1 MISRTKEMRSRMKI
15 FAIGDLHLSSDGSK
29 PMDIYGGQW
38 IKHTERLEGKWR
50 SLVGKEDL
58 VIIPGDISW
67 ALKRQ
72 DAEEDLAWVARL
84 PGKKVLIKG
93 NHDLWWT
100 SVTKLNQLHE
110 SIFFLQNTCYMAG
123 TTAICGSRG
132 WVCPGDTDF
141 TKQDEKIYKR
151 ELGRLRLSLEAAVSA
166 GASEIIGAIHFP
178 PANDKYEDSGF
189 TALFEEYGV
198 KLVVYG
204 HLHGPE
210 AHLRGIQGQRNGVE
224 YRLVS
229 CDHLSCCPLL
239 ISGRGL
245 GGAK

>member
-1 MISRTKEMRSRMKI
+1 MNI
-15 FAIGDLHLSSDGSK
+15 FAIGDLHLSTDGLK

-38 IKHTERLEGKWR
+38 VRHAERLEQKWR
-50 SLVGKEDL
+50 SLVEEEDV
-58 VIIPGDISW
+58 VIVAGDISW
-67 ALKRQ
+67 AMKRP
-72 DAEEDLAWVARL
+72 DATKDLEWVAKL
-84 PGKKVLIKG
+84 PGKKVMIKG

-110 SIFFLQNTCYMAG
+110 SLFFLQNNCFIVG
-123 TTAICGSRG
+123 ETAICGSRG

-141 TKQDEKIYKR
+141 TQQDEKIYKR
-151 ELGRLRLSLEAAVSA
+151 EIGRLRLSLEAAKSA
-166 GASEIIGAIHFP
+166 GATQIIGAMHFP

-210 AHLRGIQGQRNGVE
+210 AHLRGIQGMRNGVE

-229 CDHLSCCPLL
+229 CDYLKCCPLL
-239 ISGRGL
+239 ISNRGNVASAL
-245 GGAK
+245 